1 MTVAG
6 LTTSA
11 RRPHVMVVGHRVAD
25 QVFGAERS
33 LLELLAAVDRR
44 TYEVS
49 CVLPGANAS
58 YVSAVA
64 RRAGSVSVF
73 PYEWWNLSRPNDE
86 DVVARFESLLRSTR
100 VDLVH
105 VNTITLMEP
114 LVAARRVG
122 VPSILHARELITED
136 PALAARLGDDGAAI
150 ARTISAASDFVIANS
165 DATHRLYRKKGRSFR
180 LYNGI
185 DVARFDLPNEPEP
198 GTVRVGIIS
207 SNEPN
212 KGIDDFI
219 RLAVLASQR
228 RPGLA
233 FVVIGP
239 RTPRVLELERMAR
252 EVAPGLNLCVSDYV
266 ADPVDAIGRV
276 NVVVSLSLVAESFGR
291 TIVEAMAAGRPV
303 VAYRR
308 GALPELVRHGVDGFL
323 IPYLDFASALDHLIA
338 LADHPERVLEMGQ
351 NARRRAARRFSQP
364 TFASRLNAIY
374 GRVLELSNASAPGAG
389 GNPCTPAMWT
399 ASSP

>member
-1 MTVAG
+1 MTDSDRRP
-6 LTTSA
+6 SA
-11 RRPHVMVVGHRVAD
+11 RRPHVLVVGHRVAD

-33 LLELLAAVDRR
+33 LLEVLDAIDRR
-44 TYEVS
+44 AYEVS
-49 CVLPGANAS
+49 CVLPAANAS

-73 PYEWWNLSRPNDE
+73 PYAWWSLGQPLDE
-86 DVVARFESLLRSTR
+86 NVVAGFASLLRSTR

-114 LVAARRVG
+114 LIAARRVG

-136 PALAARLGDDGAAI
+136 PTLAARLGGDGAAI
-150 ARTISAASDFVIANS
+150 ARTVSAAADFIVANS
-165 DATHRLYRKKGRSFR
+165 EATLRLYGKDGRSFR

-185 DVARFDLPNEPEP
+185 DVDRFDLSNEPAA
-198 GTVRVGIIS
+198 GRLRVGIIS

-219 RLAVLASQR
+219 RLAVLASR
-228 RPGLA
+228 RHPGLA

-239 RTPRVLELERMAR
+239 RTPRVVELERMAR
-252 EVAPGLNLCVSDYV
+252 EVAPSVNLCVSDYV

-276 NVVVSLSLVAESFGR
+276 NVVVSFSLVAESFGR
-291 TIVEAMAAGRPV
+291 TVVEAMAARRPV
-303 VAYRR
+303 IAYGW
-308 GALPELVRHGVDGFL
+308 GAVPELVRHGVDGFL
-323 IPYLDFASALDHLIA
+323 VPYLDFASALDHLVA
-338 LADHPERVLEMGQ
+338 LADHPERVREMGR
-351 NARRRAARRFSQP
+351 NARRRAARQFSQRM
-364 TFASRLNAIY
+364 FAARLNEIY
-374 GRVLELSNASAPGAG
+374 DRVMTRSTAAGPSAG
-389 GNPCTPAMWT
+389 TRRTWT